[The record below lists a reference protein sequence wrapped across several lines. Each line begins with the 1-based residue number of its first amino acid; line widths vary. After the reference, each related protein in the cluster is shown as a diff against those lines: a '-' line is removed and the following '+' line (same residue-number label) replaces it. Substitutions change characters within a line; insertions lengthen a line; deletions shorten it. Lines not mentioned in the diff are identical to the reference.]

1 MEITGVY
8 VPLEDWT
15 LIKRIIPD
23 IENLEDMV
31 LWEQDLIDDS

>member
-23 IENLEDMV
+23 IEQSRRYGTVGTRFN
-31 LWEQDLIDDS
+31 